1 VYLLSM
7 LCGLFA
13 PEADLPAW
21 LVDLLRLM
29 HVAYKT
35 NHVTHHREVDELK
48 ASKLKQHGNGACK

>member
-1 VYLLSM
+1 M